1 VAGAAVFSLR
11 SELLAI
17 QVAKDMGVARLLV
30 ETDCMGAKA
39 KITGSEM
46 DRSMHGQLVE
56 EIKAMLQGFE
66 DYKVQH
72 VNRKC
77 NEVAHL
83 IAKDNCDNKSY
94 NTWVDSPPGIIVD
107 SLALDYAN
115 V

>member
-1 VAGAAVFSLR
+1 
-11 SELLAI
+11 
-17 QVAKDMGVARLLV
+17 MGVARLLV

-46 DRSMHGQLVE
+46 DRLMHGQLVE
-56 EIKAMLQGFE
+56 EIKAMLQGSE

-83 IAKDNCDNKSY
+83 IAKDSCENKSY
-94 NTWVDSPPGIIVD
+94 NTWVDSVGIW
-107 SLALDYAN
+107 LWALVHSPIQILKFSWPIHA
-115 V
+115 